1 MTITVLPIIEPDI
14 KPGTPLVKVMNE
26 RLVVLARELQDLHLK
41 DVELMEPLFD
51 DIVIY
56 IGYNSK
62 QGVRWKIVND
72 VPEQAISEVATQ
84 CDKLG
89 YVRWKTATLNAF
101 NRD

>member
-14 KPGTPLVKVMNE
+14 KPAEPLVKVMNE
-26 RLVVLARELQDLHLK
+26 QLVLMARELQDLHLK
-41 DVELMEPLFD
+41 ELELMEPLFD

-56 IGYNSK
+56 ISYNSK
-62 QGVRWKIVND
+62 QGIRWKIVND
-72 VPEQAISEVATQ
+72 IPEAAIAEVATQ

>member
-14 KPGTPLVKVMNE
+14 KPGDPLVKEMNDQ
-26 RLVVLARELQDLHLK
+26 LVLMARALQDQHLK
-41 DVELMEPLFD
+41 ELELMEPLFE

-56 IGYNSK
+56 ISYYNK

-72 VPEQAISEVATQ
+72 VPESAIAEVAEQ

>member
-14 KPGTPLVKVMNE
+14 KPAEPLVKVMNE
-26 RLVVLARELQDLHLK
+26 QLVLMARELQDLHLK
-41 DVELMEPLFD
+41 DLELMEPLFD

-56 IGYNSK
+56 ISYNSK
-62 QGVRWKIVND
+62 QGIRWKVVND
-72 VPEQAISEVATQ
+72 VPEAAITEVANQ

>member
-14 KPGTPLVKVMNE
+14 KPADPLVKVMNDQ
-26 RLVVLARELQDLHLK
+26 LVILARELQDLHLK
-41 DVELMEPLFD
+41 ELELMEPLFD

-56 IGYNSK
+56 ISYNNK
-62 QGVRWKIVND
+62 QGIRWKIVND
-72 VPEQAISEVATQ
+72 VPESAITEVATQ

>member
-1 MTITVLPIIEPDI
+1 MTITVLAIAEPEI
-14 KPGTPLVKVMNE
+14 KPANPLVKVMNDQ
-26 RLVVLARELQDLHLK
+26 LVVLARELQDLHLK
-41 DVELMEPLFD
+41 DLELMEPLFE

-72 VPEQAISEVATQ
+72 VPESAIAEVATQ

>member
-14 KPGTPLVKVMNE
+14 KPADPLVKVMNDQ
-26 RLVVLARELQDLHLK
+26 LVILARELQDLHLK
-41 DVELMEPLFD
+41 EVELMEPLFD

-56 IGYNSK
+56 ISYNNK
-62 QGVRWKIVND
+62 QGIRWKIVND
-72 VPEQAISEVATQ
+72 VPESAINEVATQ

-101 NRD
+101 NRG

>member
-14 KPGTPLVKVMNE
+14 KPAEPLVKVMNE
-26 RLVVLARELQDLHLK
+26 QLVLMARELQDLHLK
-41 DVELMEPLFD
+41 ELELMEPLFD

-56 IGYNSK
+56 ISYNSK
-62 QGVRWKIVND
+62 QGIRWKIVND
-72 VPEQAISEVATQ
+72 VPEAAITEVATQ